1 MYDRATLIIARS
13 VVDFW
18 NFSNLI
24 KELRLM
30 SAQPGYRFMLIWVLI
45 AMQLGLY
52 YILLLR

>member
-1 MYDRATLIIARS
+1 M
-13 VVDFW
+13 DFW
-18 NFSNLI
+18 NFSKLI

-52 YILLLR
+52 YVLLLR

>member
-1 MYDRATLIIARS
+1 MYDRTTLIIARS
-13 VVDFW
+13 AMDFW
-18 NFSNLI
+18 NFSKLI

-30 SAQPGYRFMLIWVLI
+30 SAQPGYRFMLIWILI